1 MVAVGRGGAAAGWG
15 VIRWRCRR
23 LTLVASGLR
32 LVPRNFERKLCPV
45 QCWTINDGA
54 CGRRS
59 PPWRRCCDVLGD
71 VVPLP
76 HLCGIVFLAALLV
89 VGRRRWGGCSG
100 VELRRK
106 SMPVCRPMMATP
118 SGAVFLLGGIIR
130 SLHSPAAPHGWS
142 PDRWFI
148 LHTCLAPFALSP
160 WKPRSWRMLCRLGS
174 MSAFTC
180 RWWFVG
186 PGGCV
191 AAVFVLLGGC
201 FATHG
206 YFEFGGCFAAV
217 STLADTL
224 PPWLCFSV
232 DAFSTVSCFV
242 VAIVLCAGLALRV
255 ATVRASCL
263 EGPLLRASSVVR
275 GCGRL

>member
-1 MVAVGRGGAAAGWG
+1 M
-15 VIRWRCRR
+15 
-23 LTLVASGLR
+23 
-32 LVPRNFERKLCPV
+32 
-45 QCWTINDGA
+45 
-54 CGRRS
+54 
-59 PPWRRCCDVLGD
+59 
-71 VVPLP
+71 
-76 HLCGIVFLAALLV
+76 
-89 VGRRRWGGCSG
+89 
-100 VELRRK
+100 ELRRK
-106 SMPVCRPMMATP
+106 SMPVRRPMMATP

-201 FATHG
+201 FATRG
-206 YFEFGGCFAAV
+206 YFELGGCFAAV

-224 PPWLCFSV
+224 PLWLCFSV
-232 DAFSTVSCFV
+232 DAFLPSPSSWLRQYFV
-242 VAIVLCAGLALRV
+242 QVLLFRWLLFGRLVWRV
-255 ATVRASCL
+255 
-263 EGPLLRASSVVR
+263 PLHASSVVSAAAAV
-275 GCGRL
+275 CEFVCAFSLVFLFL